1 MRSTSR
7 APSEREEEAMTRHT
21 GQSRAPDP
29 LRPPSTGWG
38 SASGRAT
45 HAPETLTRSPVL
57 LRVDGL
63 YKRFPVRLGLCS
75 KAYVSAVDNV
85 SLTVEAGTT
94 LGIVGESGCGKST
107 TARLVLGLIEPD
119 AGTVTFEGVDVQT
132 LTGPRRKAL
141 RRNMQM
147 VFQDPYSALNPRM
160 SIGESIAFPL
170 RVPGYSKSAQR
181 ERTGILLEQVGLH
194 PHHASYYP
202 HQMSGGQRQ

>member
-7 APSEREEEAMTRHT
+7 TPSSREEEAMTRHT
-21 GQSRAPDP
+21 GQSAATDA
-29 LRPPSTGWG
+29 LTPPSTGWG
-38 SASGRAT
+38 SASGGAT
-45 HAPETLTRSPVL
+45 PSPETLTRPQVL

-63 YKRFPVRLGLCS
+63 YKRFPVRIGLCS

-85 SLTVEAGTT
+85 AFTVEAGTT

-119 AGTVTFEGVDVQT
+119 AGTVAFEGVDVQT

-147 VFQDPYSALNPRM
+147 VFQDPYSGLN
-160 SIGESIAFPL
+160 
-170 RVPGYSKSAQR
+170 
-181 ERTGILLEQVGLH
+181 
-194 PHHASYYP
+194 
-202 HQMSGGQRQ
+202 